1 MQIHLAQTYG
11 VLKHLHDF
19 NWVNSPGES
28 MSVIKV
34 ALRAS
39 KAALDRKDYDEA
51 EEQAKKVLEID
62 ADNYHAYVS
71 LPRTRVDSLNLL
83 NRNIFLGLALDQKNM
98 LDKSEQAYRAAAT
111 FKPDEA
117 LAWQGL
123 IALYEKQLAAKL
135 EEYHQAAFRL
145 AEIFMI
151 G

>member
-1 MQIHLAQTYG
+1 
-11 VLKHLHDF
+11 
-19 NWVNSPGES
+19 

-39 KAALDRKDYDEA
+39 KAALDRKDHDEA

-71 LPRTRVDSLNLL
+71 LPETRMDLLNLF
-83 NRNIFLGLALDQKNM
+83 NRNIFLGLALDQKN
-98 LDKSEQAYRAAAT
+98 LFDKSEQAYRAAAT
-111 FKPDEA
+111 SKPDEA

-123 IALYEKQLAAKL
+123 IALYEKQSAAKL
-135 EEYHQAAFRL
+135 EEYYQAALHL
-145 AEIFMI
+145 AEIYMI